1 MSDQNREKLTM
12 DINKDNVVEL
22 MFDTPKTGTSS
33 FGDYFLYG
41 VKHNNV
47 EKSIFATSKLHE
59 QLRNYGRGDLVNIRK
74 EEWSPGKVKF
84 NVIPQ
89 EGTAPKTAVN
99 GKSVDLSSDAR
110 THDIHKQVCFKEA
123 MALMPKNGQILS
135 DADLIVVEA
144 NIKNLLLILEGR
156 AEKEEVEEDA
166 PF

>member
-1 MSDQNREKLTM
+1 MSDQNREKLAM
-12 DINKDNVVEL
+12 DVNTDNIVEL

-33 FGDYFLYG
+33 FGDYYLYG

-59 QLRNYGRGDLVNIRK
+59 QLRNYGKGDLVNIRK

-99 GKSVDLSSDAR
+99 GKSADLSNDAR

-135 DADLIVVEA
+135 DTELVVIET
-144 NIKNLLLILEGR
+144 NMKNLLMVLEGR
-156 AEKEEVEEDA
+156 HTPEEDT